1 MDTGSRA
8 EVGDG
13 GGTRLQSRPALHHRP
28 GPRGQ
33 EQVLQLCHLASGLC
47 HSPAGWRAE
56 GATGANTFPRNT
68 AVVVVLGEGRTW
80 NVLSCVLVKAR
91 FALGRLPGET
101 RPNRPFQ

>member
-1 MDTGSRA
+1 MGEGLACS
-8 EVGDG
+8 
-13 GGTRLQSRPALHHRP
+13 PAPPSITDPAR
-28 GPRGQ
+28 GGQ